1 MLLSGDNFL
10 ILLNRSGKAW
20 FKVWTNRVG
29 SNVGAWLG
37 SSNELVV
44 TSVDCTVVS
53 CAVLTPEEDIPRLGF
68 TDGVLVD
75 TTFQSN
81 RVVWQL
87 LAFRISVNIVNQTRA
102 VHPTQ

>member
-53 CAVLTPEEDIPRLGF
+53 CPMLPPEKDVARLGL
-68 TDGVLVD
+68 TNGVLVD
-75 TTFQSN
+75 AALQSH
-81 RVVWQL
+81 RIMRQL
-87 LAFRISVNIVNQTRA
+87 LAFSVSVNIINQTRA
-102 VHPTQ
+102 VHSAQ